1 MQLLLLALSI
11 LLLTLIAG
19 NKDRNKRQAPVV
31 EVEKE
36 APKKTVNPL
45 SGDPFSVWYS
55 KFEMIV
61 N

>member
-11 LLLTLIAG
+11 VLLTCIAG
-19 NKDRNKRQAPVV
+19 NKDRHKRQAPVV

-36 APKKTVNPL
+36 APKKTIIPI
-45 SGDPFSVWYS
+45 SSHPFSVWAS
-55 KFEMIV
+55 RFDLII